1 MALFDRIKKG
11 QTVRAPRIMMIGVE
25 GVGKS
30 TAGASMPNP
39 VFICGES
46 GLVGPQ
52 FADTPSFTPEN
63 WGEIL
68 QFVDELAQDS
78 QGFKTLVID
87 TLDWVEPML
96 YAHVCKNANHKNIED
111 FWYGKGYVVSQQ
123 EARQLLARLDRL
135 NAKGMNILI
144 LCHSQIKTVKNPVG
158 DDYDHFE
165 AKVNMKIGGIFKEWC
180 DAVLFAQFDMYTRK
194 DGLRSKAVGG
204 DNRIVQTTHSAAW
217 DAKNRYYL
225 PEVMP
230 LDMTVIMEAIMKYIH
245 GELDE
250 NDIESLKKEFL
261 NYVGAMK
268 PESLKAAKEW
278 LVSDKYSPE
287 LLAQKV
293 NAYRVKIA
301 TRQIVNKQHEVLNG

>member
-96 YAHVCKNANHKNIED
+96 YAHVCKNANHKSIED
-111 FWYGKGYVVSQQ
+111 FGYGKGYVVAQQ
-123 EARQLLARLDRL
+123 EARNLLARLDRL
-135 NAKGMNILI
+135 NANGMNILL
-144 LCHSQIKTVKNPVG
+144 LCHSQIKTVNNPTG
-158 DDYDHFE
+158 DNYDHFE
-165 AKVNMKIGGIFKEWC
+165 SKVNAKISGIFREWC
-180 DAVLFAQFDMYTRK
+180 DCVLFAQFDMYTKK
-194 DGLRSKAVGG
+194 DGMRAKAFGG
-204 DNRIVQTTHSAAW
+204 DGRIVQTTHSAAW
-217 DAKNRYYL
+217 DAKNRYGL

-230 LDMTVIMEAIMKYIH
+230 LDMGAIMEAITAGQVDVEALKTEFSGYIK
-245 GELDE
+245 D
-250 NDIESLKKEFL
+250 
-261 NYVGAMK
+261 MK
-268 PESLKAAKEW
+268 PEVAKKAKEW
-278 LVSDKYSPE
+278 LEGGKWTTQQ
-287 LLAQKV
+287 LAQKV
-293 NAYRVKIA
+293 NSYRVKNNINVTEKKEA
-301 TRQIVNKQHEVLNG
+301 ANG

>member
-52 FADTPSFTPEN
+52 FADTPSFTPDN

-111 FWYGKGYVVSQQ
+111 FGYGKGYVVAQQ

-135 NAKGMNILI
+135 NANGMNILL
-144 LCHSQIKTVKNPVG
+144 LCHSQIKTVNNPTG
-158 DDYDHFE
+158 DNYDHFE
-165 AKVNMKIGGIFKEWC
+165 SKVNAKISGIFREWC
-180 DAVLFAQFDMYTRK
+180 DCVLFAQFDMYTKK
-194 DGLRSKAVGG
+194 DGMRAKAFGG
-204 DNRIVQTTHSAAW
+204 DGRIVQTTHSAAW
-217 DAKNRYYL
+217 DAKNRYGL

-230 LDMTVIMEAIMKYIH
+230 LDMGAIMEAITAGQVDVEALKTEFAGYIK
-245 GELDE
+245 D
-250 NDIESLKKEFL
+250 
-261 NYVGAMK
+261 MK
-268 PESLKAAKEW
+268 PEVAKKAKEW
-278 LVSDKYSPE
+278 LEGGKWTTQQ
-287 LLAQKV
+287 LAQKV
-293 NAYRVKIA
+293 NSYRVKNNINVTEKKEA
-301 TRQIVNKQHEVLNG
+301 ANG

>member
-1 MALFDRIKKG
+1 MALLESIKKG
-11 QTVRAPRIMMIGVE
+11 QKPRAPRIMMIGVE

-52 FADTPSFTPEN
+52 FSDTPSFTPEN

-111 FWYGKGYVVSQQ
+111 FGYGKGYVVAQQ

-135 NAKGMNILI
+135 NANGMNILL
-144 LCHSQIKTVKNPVG
+144 LCHSQIKTVNNPTG
-158 DDYDHFE
+158 DNYDHFE
-165 AKVNMKIGGIFKEWC
+165 SKVNAKISGIFREWC
-180 DAVLFAQFDMYTRK
+180 DCVLFAQFDMYTKK
-194 DGLRSKAVGG
+194 DGMRAKAFGG
-204 DNRIVQTTHSAAW
+204 DGRIVQTTHSAAW
-217 DAKNRYYL
+217 DAKNRYGL

-230 LDMTVIMEAIMKYIH
+230 LDMGAIMEAITAGQVDVEALKTEFAGYIK
-245 GELDE
+245 D
-250 NDIESLKKEFL
+250 
-261 NYVGAMK
+261 MK
-268 PESLKAAKEW
+268 PEVAKKAKEW
-278 LVSDKYSPE
+278 LEGGKWTTQQ
-287 LLAQKV
+287 LAQKV
-293 NAYRVKIA
+293 NSYRVKNNINVTEKKEA
-301 TRQIVNKQHEVLNG
+301 ANG

>member
-111 FWYGKGYVVSQQ
+111 FGYGKGYVVAQQ

-135 NAKGMNILI
+135 NANGMNILL
-144 LCHSQIKTVKNPVG
+144 LCHSQIKTVNNPTG
-158 DDYDHFE
+158 DNYDHFE
-165 AKVNMKIGGIFKEWC
+165 SKVNAKISGIFREWC
-180 DAVLFAQFDMYTRK
+180 DCVLFAQFDMYTKK
-194 DGLRSKAVGG
+194 DGMRAKAFGG
-204 DNRIVQTTHSAAW
+204 DGRIVQTTHSAAW
-217 DAKNRYYL
+217 DAKNRYGL

-230 LDMTVIMEAIMKYIH
+230 LDMGSIMEAITAGQVDVEALKTEFAGYIK
-245 GELDE
+245 D
-250 NDIESLKKEFL
+250 
-261 NYVGAMK
+261 MK
-268 PESLKAAKEW
+268 PEVAKKAKEW
-278 LVSDKYSPE
+278 LEGGKWTTQQ
-287 LLAQKV
+287 LAQKV
-293 NAYRVKIA
+293 NSYRVKNNINVTEKKEA
-301 TRQIVNKQHEVLNG
+301 ANG

>member
-1 MALFDRIKKG
+1 MSLLDNIKKG
-11 QTVRAPRIMMIGVE
+11 QKPRAPRIMLIGVE

-30 TAGASMPNP
+30 TAGAAMPDP
-39 VFICGES
+39 IFICGED

-52 FADTPSFTPEN
+52 FQDTQSFSPSN
-63 WGEIL
+63 WEEIL
-68 QFVDELAQDS
+68 KFLDELTQDS
-78 QGFKTLVID
+78 HSFKSVVID

-96 YAHVCKNANHKNIED
+96 YSYVCSKNGHKNIED
-111 FWYGKGYVVSQQ
+111 FGYGKGYVVAQQ
-123 EARQLLARLDRL
+123 EARQLLSRLDKL
-135 NAKGMNILI
+135 NADGMAVLI

-261 NYVGAMK
+261 NYVEAMK
-268 PESLKAAKEW
+268 PEALKAAKEW
-278 LVSDKYSPE
+278 LNSKKFSPE

-293 NAYRVKIA
+293 NAYRVKMA
-301 TRQIVNKQHEVLNG
+301 TRQIVNKQNEVLNG

>member
-111 FWYGKGYVVSQQ
+111 FGYGKGYVVAQQ

-135 NAKGMNILI
+135 NANGMNILL
-144 LCHSQIKTVKNPVG
+144 LCHSQIKTVNNPTG
-158 DDYDHFE
+158 DNYDHFE
-165 AKVNMKIGGIFKEWC
+165 SKVNAKISGIFREWC
-180 DAVLFAQFDMYTRK
+180 DCVLFAQFDMYTKK
-194 DGLRSKAVGG
+194 DGMRAKAFGG
-204 DNRIVQTTHSAAW
+204 DGRIVQTTHSAAW
-217 DAKNRYYL
+217 DAKNRYGL

-230 LDMTVIMEAIMKYIH
+230 LDMGAIMEAITAGQVDVEALKTEFAGYIK
-245 GELDE
+245 D
-250 NDIESLKKEFL
+250 
-261 NYVGAMK
+261 MK
-268 PESLKAAKEW
+268 PEVAKKAKEW
-278 LVSDKYSPE
+278 LEGGKWTTQQ
-287 LLAQKV
+287 LAQKV
-293 NAYRVKIA
+293 NSYRVKNNINVTEKKEA
-301 TRQIVNKQHEVLNG
+301 ANG

>member
-52 FADTPSFTPEN
+52 FSDTPSFTPEN

-111 FWYGKGYVVSQQ
+111 FGYGKGYVVAQQ

-135 NAKGMNILI
+135 NANGMNILL
-144 LCHSQIKTVKNPVG
+144 LCHSQIKTVNNPTG
-158 DDYDHFE
+158 DNYDHFE
-165 AKVNMKIGGIFKEWC
+165 SKVNAKISGIFREWC
-180 DAVLFAQFDMYTRK
+180 DCVLFAQFDMYTKK
-194 DGLRSKAVGG
+194 DGMRAKAFGG
-204 DNRIVQTTHSAAW
+204 DGRIVQTTHSAAW
-217 DAKNRYYL
+217 DAKNRYGL

-230 LDMTVIMEAIMKYIH
+230 LDMGAIMEAITAGQVDVEALKTEFSGYIK
-245 GELDE
+245 D
-250 NDIESLKKEFL
+250 
-261 NYVGAMK
+261 MK
-268 PESLKAAKEW
+268 PEVAKKAKEW
-278 LVSDKYSPE
+278 LEGGKWTTQQ
-287 LLAQKV
+287 LAQKV
-293 NAYRVKIA
+293 NSYRVKNNINVTEKKEA
-301 TRQIVNKQHEVLNG
+301 ANG

>member
-111 FWYGKGYVVSQQ
+111 FGYGKGYVVAQQ
-123 EARQLLARLDRL
+123 EARNLLARLDRL
-135 NAKGMNILI
+135 NANGMNILL
-144 LCHSQIKTVKNPVG
+144 LCHSQIKTVNNPTG
-158 DDYDHFE
+158 DNYDHFE
-165 AKVNMKIGGIFKEWC
+165 SKVNAKISGIFREWC
-180 DAVLFAQFDMYTRK
+180 DCVLFAQFDMYTKK
-194 DGLRSKAVGG
+194 DGMRAKAFGG
-204 DNRIVQTTHSAAW
+204 DGRIVQTTHSAAW
-217 DAKNRYYL
+217 DAKNRYGL

-230 LDMTVIMEAIMKYIH
+230 LDMGTIMEAITAGQVDVEALKTEFSDYIK
-245 GELDE
+245 D
-250 NDIESLKKEFL
+250 
-261 NYVGAMK
+261 MK
-268 PESLKAAKEW
+268 PEVAKKAKEW
-278 LVSDKYSPE
+278 LEGGKWTTQQ
-287 LLAQKV
+287 LAQKV
-293 NAYRVKIA
+293 NSYRVKNNINVTEKKEA
-301 TRQIVNKQHEVLNG
+301 ANG

>member
-111 FWYGKGYVVSQQ
+111 FGYGKGYVVAQQ

-135 NAKGMNILI
+135 NANGMNILL
-144 LCHSQIKTVKNPVG
+144 LCHSQIKTVNNPTG
-158 DDYDHFE
+158 DNYDHFE
-165 AKVNMKIGGIFKEWC
+165 SKVNAKISGIFREWC
-180 DAVLFAQFDMYTRK
+180 DCVLFAQFDMYTKK
-194 DGLRSKAVGG
+194 DGMRAKAFGG
-204 DNRIVQTTHSAAW
+204 DGRIVQTTHSAAW
-217 DAKNRYYL
+217 DAKNRYGL

-230 LDMTVIMEAIMKYIH
+230 LDMGAIMEAITAGQVDVEALKTEFSGYIK
-245 GELDE
+245 D
-250 NDIESLKKEFL
+250 
-261 NYVGAMK
+261 MK
-268 PESLKAAKEW
+268 PEVAKKAKEW
-278 LVSDKYSPE
+278 LEGGKWTTQQ
-287 LLAQKV
+287 LAQKV
-293 NAYRVKIA
+293 NSYRVKNNINVTEKKEDA
-301 TRQIVNKQHEVLNG
+301 NG

>member
-52 FADTPSFTPEN
+52 FSDTPSFTPEN

-111 FWYGKGYVVSQQ
+111 FGYGKGYVVAQQ
-123 EARQLLARLDRL
+123 EARNLLARLDRL
-135 NAKGMNILI
+135 NANGMNILL
-144 LCHSQIKTVKNPVG
+144 LCHSQIKTVNNPTG
-158 DDYDHFE
+158 DNYDHFE
-165 AKVNMKIGGIFKEWC
+165 SKVNAKISGIFREWC
-180 DAVLFAQFDMYTRK
+180 DCVLFAQFDMYTKK
-194 DGLRSKAVGG
+194 DGMRAKAFGG
-204 DNRIVQTTHSAAW
+204 DGRIVQTTHSAAW
-217 DAKNRYYL
+217 DAKNRYGL

-230 LDMTVIMEAIMKYIH
+230 LDMGAIMEAITAGQVDVEALKTEFSGYIK
-245 GELDE
+245 D
-250 NDIESLKKEFL
+250 
-261 NYVGAMK
+261 MK
-268 PESLKAAKEW
+268 PEVAKKAKEW
-278 LVSDKYSPE
+278 LEGGKWTTQQ
-287 LLAQKV
+287 LAQKV
-293 NAYRVKIA
+293 NSYRVKNNINVTEKKEA
-301 TRQIVNKQHEVLNG
+301 ANG

>member
-52 FADTPSFTPEN
+52 FSDTPSFTPEN

-111 FWYGKGYVVSQQ
+111 FGYGKGYVVAQQ

-135 NAKGMNILI
+135 NANGMNILL
-144 LCHSQIKTVKNPVG
+144 LCHSQIKTVNNPTG
-158 DDYDHFE
+158 DNYDHFE
-165 AKVNMKIGGIFKEWC
+165 SKVNAKISGIFREWC
-180 DAVLFAQFDMYTRK
+180 DCVLFAQFDMYTKK
-194 DGLRSKAVGG
+194 DGMRAKAFGG
-204 DNRIVQTTHSAAW
+204 DGRIVQTTHSAAW
-217 DAKNRYYL
+217 DAKNRYGL

-230 LDMTVIMEAIMKYIH
+230 LDMGAIMEAITAGQVDVEALKTEFAGYIK
-245 GELDE
+245 D
-250 NDIESLKKEFL
+250 
-261 NYVGAMK
+261 MK
-268 PESLKAAKEW
+268 PEVAKKAKEW
-278 LVSDKYSPE
+278 LEGGKWTTQQ
-287 LLAQKV
+287 LAQKV
-293 NAYRVKIA
+293 NSYRVKNNINVTEKKEA
-301 TRQIVNKQHEVLNG
+301 ANG